1 MGLPL
6 SLFYPNKMVGRA
18 REVVRSHVDVGPGNE
33 DCDDAATSAIIEAA
47 VYKRAGMATQ
57 CQPHITLHMRTLFLV
72 DYGIQIYN
80 YLSPEC
86 NFAKRCTISPFNV
99 KKSLNKHTSFHFV
112 FNIHKQKLLSIE
124 VIILFVSLTF
134 G

>member
-72 DYGIQIYN
+72 MMAFR
-80 YLSPEC
+80 S
-86 NFAKRCTISPFNV
+86 TITFHLNAIPFQCQEIV
-99 KKSLNKHTSFHFV
+99 KQTYKFSFCISHP
-112 FNIHKQKLLSIE
+112 
-124 VIILFVSLTF
+124 
-134 G
+134 